1 MVLDLNARIT
11 RATPRNPE
19 KPRETLRNPE
29 NMVACEKM
37 ETQDDFH

>member
-19 KPRETLRNPE
+19 KPRETPRNPE
-29 NMVACEKM
+29 KP
-37 ETQDDFH
+37 